1 MSTVINSVRRAD
13 ANIKAYQGDTFSP
26 QLTFTDANDDP
37 LDFTDVVFKM
47 QIRKKDGTLMQTL
60 VQDVDFTV
68 SQSPD
73 PTNVISFG
81 TIIDVEKG
89 LYEYDLQGTWSDD
102 SVVTLLGGQFE
113 VVKEVTV

>member
-1 MSTVINSVRRAD
+1 MSTTVINSVRRAD

-26 QLTFTDANDDP
+26 ELTFTDANDDP
-37 LDFTDVVFKM
+37 LDFTDVVFRM
-47 QIRKKDGTLMQTL
+47 QIRKKDNTLMQTL
-60 VQDVDFTV
+60 VQDTDFTV
-68 SQSPD
+68 TLP
-73 PTNVISFG
+73 NIISFG
-81 TIIDVEKG
+81 TIIEVEKG

>member
-1 MSTVINSVRRAD
+1 MNATIINSVRRAE

-26 QLTFTDANDDP
+26 ELTFTDANDDP

-60 VQDVDFTV
+60 LQDTDLTV
-68 SQSPD
+68 TLP
-73 PTNVISFG
+73 NIISFG

-89 LYEYDLQGTWSDD
+89 VYEYDLQGTWSDD

>member
-1 MSTVINSVRRAD
+1 MNTTVINSVRRAE

-26 QLTFTDANDDP
+26 ELTFTDSNDDP

-60 VQDVDFTV
+60 IQDTDLTV
-68 SQSPD
+68 TLP
-73 PTNVISFG
+73 NIISFG
-81 TIIDVEKG
+81 TIIEVEKG

>member
-1 MSTVINSVRRAD
+1 MSATVINSVRRAE

-26 QLTFTDANDDP
+26 ELTFTDANNDP
-37 LDFTDVVFKM
+37 LDFTDVDFKM

-60 VQDVDFTV
+60 LQGTDLTV
-68 SQSPD
+68 TLP
-73 PTNVISFG
+73 NIISFG
-81 TIIDVEKG
+81 TIIDMEKG
-89 LYEYDLQGTWSDD
+89 VYEYDLQGTWSDD